1 MSELIPVLDKDT
13 IARYVADIAKQISD
27 DYHDGDLVIIG
38 VLKGAFVFMADL
50 IRHLTLKSLT
60 IDFIRLS
67 SYGDGV
73 DPTGK
78 VRIIHDIETDISNK
92 DVLIVDD
99 IYDTG
104 GTMAFLYRHLQAHR
118 PRTIRICTFIDKT
131 ERRQTRLQP
140 DYVCHKIEQ
149 GFLVGYGLDYAEAY
163 RHLPGLYK
171 LKCN

>member
-1 MSELIPVLDKDT
+1 MPELISVLDKDA
-13 IARYVADIAKQISD
+13 IARYVSDVAKQISD
-27 DYHDGDLVIIG
+27 DYRDSDLVIIG

-50 IRHLTLKSLT
+50 IRQLTLNSFT

-67 SYGDGV
+67 SYGDRV
-73 DPTGK
+73 DPQK
-78 VRIIHDIETDISNK
+78 EVRIVHDIETDISDK

-104 GTMAFLYRHLQAHR
+104 GTVTFLYRYLQTR
-118 PRTIRICTFIDKT
+118 GPRSIRICTLIDKT
-131 ERRQTRLQP
+131 ERRQTPLQP
-140 DYVCHKIEQ
+140 DYACHKIDQ

-171 LKCN
+171 LKSE

>member
-1 MSELIPVLDKDT
+1 MPELISVLDKDA
-13 IARYVADIAKQISD
+13 IASYVADVAKQISD
-27 DYHDGDLVIIG
+27 DYREGDLVIIG

-50 IRHLTLKSLT
+50 IRQLTLKSFA
-60 IDFIRLS
+60 IDFIRLA

-73 DPTGK
+73 DPAGQ
-78 VRIIHDIETDISNK
+78 VRIVHDIETDISNK

-104 GTMAFLYRHLQAHR
+104 GTMTFLCRHLEAHR

-131 ERRQTRLQP
+131 ERRHTPLKP
-140 DYVCHKIEQ
+140 DYACHKIDE

-171 LKCN
+171 LTCD

>member
-1 MSELIPVLDKDT
+1 MPELISVLDKDA
-13 IARYVADIAKQISD
+13 IARYVADVAKQISD
-27 DYHDGDLVIIG
+27 DYREGDLVIIG

-50 IRHLTLKSLT
+50 IRQLTLKSFA
-60 IDFIRLS
+60 IDFIRLA

-73 DPTGK
+73 DPAGQ

-104 GTMAFLYRHLQAHR
+104 GTMTFLCRHLETHR

-131 ERRQTRLQP
+131 ERRHTPLQP
-140 DYVCHKIEQ
+140 DYACHKIDE

-171 LKCN
+171 LTCD

>member
-1 MSELIPVLDKDT
+1 MPELISVLDKDA
-13 IARYVADIAKQISD
+13 IARYVADVAKQISD
-27 DYHDGDLVIIG
+27 DYREGDLVIIG

-50 IRHLTLKSLT
+50 IRQLTLKSFA
-60 IDFIRLS
+60 IDFIRLA

-73 DPTGK
+73 DPAGQ
-78 VRIIHDIETDISNK
+78 VRIVHDIETDISNK

-104 GTMAFLYRHLQAHR
+104 GTMTFLCRHLETHR

-131 ERRQTRLQP
+131 ERRHTPLKP
-140 DYVCHKIEQ
+140 DYACHKIDE

-171 LKCN
+171 LTCD

>member
-1 MSELIPVLDKDT
+1 MPELISVLDKDA
-13 IARYVADIAKQISD
+13 IERYVADVAKQISD
-27 DYHDGDLVIIG
+27 DYRNGDLVIIG

-50 IRHLTLKSLT
+50 IRQLTLKSFT
-60 IDFIRLS
+60 IDFIRVA

-73 DPTGK
+73 APAGK
-78 VRIIHDIETDISNK
+78 VRVVHDIETDITNK

-104 GTMAFLYRHLQAHR
+104 GTMTFLRRHLQAR
-118 PRTIRICTFIDKT
+118 KPRSIRICTLVDKT
-131 ERRQTRLQP
+131 ERRQAALQP
-140 DYVCHKIEQ
+140 DYACHKIDQ

-171 LKCN
+171 IKCD